1 MSIPGPLR
9 DSLSR
14 YRKKKHLS
22 LDSRV
27 PGVGAMRYRRSYNR
41 APAGLQGYAHGR
53 PAHADEYDPVE
64 SIEYPTSPSY
74 EPPDFADGPGCC
86 GTTPPERFLLPNET
100 AGIQEKPV
108 DYDTMLITDAIINGI
123 RQDWQEMH
131 DRATGIPQQA
141 HPDPGPSQRILD
153 STIPSSP
160 ISGEHD
166 EHDLTQELF
175 DELMEAAV
183 DQPVAPKDQPQESSP
198 TEAPAHD
205 PFAIA
210 EAQFDQAM
218 EMMAGVEPSE
228 MNPGDA
234 LDEPLEQIVEQYEPV
249 PPEKRHLDP
258 FGAAAAMFDQQ
269 MQMLMDPFMTMGPM
283 G

>member
-22 LDSRV
+22 LDARV

-53 PAHADEYDPVE
+53 LANAEEYDPVE
-64 SIEYPTSPSY
+64 SVGYPTAPGY
-74 EPPDFADGPGCC
+74 EPPDFADCHDC
-86 GTTPPERFLLPNET
+86 LGTTPPERFWLPNET
-100 AGIQEKPV
+100 AGIHEKPV
-108 DYDTMLITDAIINGI
+108 SYDAMLITNAIIDGI

-131 DRATGIPQQA
+131 DRATGLPQQT
-141 HPDPGPSQRILD
+141 HPDPESSLQILD
-153 STIPSSP
+153 SMSPSSP
-160 ISGEHD
+160 VSGEHD

-183 DQPVAPKDQPQESSP
+183 DQPLGLGTQPQESSP
-198 TEAPAHD
+198 TEALDHD

-218 EMMAGVEPSE
+218 EMLAGLEPSE
-228 MNPGDA
+228 MNAGDA
-234 LDEPLEQIVEQYEPV
+234 IDAPLEQIVEQHGPV
-249 PPEKRHLDP
+249 PPDKRHLDP

-269 MQMLMDPFMTMGPM
+269 MQMQMDPFMMMGPM